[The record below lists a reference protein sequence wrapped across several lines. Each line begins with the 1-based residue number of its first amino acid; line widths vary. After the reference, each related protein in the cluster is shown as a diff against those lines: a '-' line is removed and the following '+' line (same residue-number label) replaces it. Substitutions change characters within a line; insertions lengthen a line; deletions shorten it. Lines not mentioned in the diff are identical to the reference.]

1 MKDNSKSKKK
11 SKKPKFNTK
20 KFLFYFCRIIP
31 ALVLTAIFILPM
43 GMNSLTLG
51 DFEST
56 AELLKPYLYPFCGY
70 TGPIFKYLSFG
81 IYFVPFAAL
90 FLLISIFIKDKVN
103 HILYI
108 ITYLALTVY
117 LYAAAFSFMIYANT
131 PRWFILLPKY
141 IYVIFGLT
149 FVFHL
154 AMSIEGILALR
165 QLNPEFAEY
174 RAIQKESKQKIKFS
188 IKTKVTL
195 TIIGT
200 ISVILVI
207 FMLLI
212 LNIYKK
218 SYTEAISSMG
228 RAQAE
233 RSAHLYVE
241 ANGRNDK
248 ISTSFTEQKLL
259 NSYAATPFVRIDMIT
274 PKKKIRAA
282 DGLYLEKIYD
292 MLKNGSIVE
301 TEEEIPEPEVPAEDI
316 KVTDIPASTSLP
328 NSTETTT
335 SPAPATYEAEVPVV
349 TEEAPVEEKPVRKI
363 VSIVAGEESLIIPD
377 FDEFSYTTAVG
388 KVKDIPAEEK
398 VISAIDAIKYVQM
411 YMDGSYKK
419 APIKDA
425 AKGTCKYMYPVYFER
440 EAGNLLAGF
449 TIVTY
454 YDELLMKSYFHAK
467 ILVFSWAII
476 FLYIAIILSLLL
488 ADFIANPLLY
498 LKTNVHKSSVALSE
512 ILDGNSK
519 ITASNLVYTDSIIS
533 KDEIKDVSREIKNM
547 VGIMKGIIPYISFST
562 LQAAEKENKKATSA
576 RDLCFLFTDIRG
588 FTTLCENKP
597 PKEVVEI
604 LNHYLDIETEIILNN
619 GGDIDKFVGDEMMAF
634 FSGPKKEY
642 NACKAAMEIRA
653 AMREQQQLALT
664 EGGDVIQMGIG
675 INSGKVIFGSV
686 GSQTR
691 MDFTSIGDTVN
702 LAARLESANKAYGSK
717 AIITE
722 TVYEKLKD
730 TFVCRELD
738 FITVKGKTEPVRIFE
753 ILQTKAMASDKLFDI
768 KDLFE
773 KGLAAYRKQQWD
785 KAEEMFRLCNE
796 KYNDMP
802 SVVFLDRIE
811 HFKNNPP
818 PKKWDGVFVMK
829 IK

>member
-1 MKDNSKSKKK
+1 
-11 SKKPKFNTK
+11 
-20 KFLFYFCRIIP
+20 
-31 ALVLTAIFILPM
+31 
-43 GMNSLTLG
+43 
-51 DFEST
+51 
-56 AELLKPYLYPFCGY
+56 
-70 TGPIFKYLSFG
+70 
-81 IYFVPFAAL
+81 
-90 FLLISIFIKDKVN
+90 
-103 HILYI
+103 
-108 ITYLALTVY
+108 
-117 LYAAAFSFMIYANT
+117 
-131 PRWFILLPKY
+131 
-141 IYVIFGLT
+141 
-149 FVFHL
+149 
-154 AMSIEGILALR
+154 MSVEGILALR
-165 QLNPEFAEY
+165 ELNPEFAEY
-174 RAIQKESKQKIKFS
+174 RAIRKESKQKIKFS
-188 IKTKVTL
+188 IKSKVTL

-200 ISVILVI
+200 ITVILVA

-218 SYTEAISSMG
+218 SYTEAVSSMG

-241 ANGRNDK
+241 ANGKNDK
-248 ISTSFTEQKLL
+248 ISASFNEQKLL
-259 NSYAATPFVRIDMIT
+259 NRYAATPFVRIDMIT

-282 DGLYLEKIYD
+282 DGLYLEKIYE
-292 MLKNGSIVE
+292 LLQTGQIVE
-301 TEEEIPEPEVPAEDI
+301 TPEVKEEIPVQVVAEETLQTETTAVSPSAEVE
-316 KVTDIPASTSLP
+316 TASTSETLKE
-328 NSTETTT
+328 TEI
-335 SPAPATYEAEVPVV
+335 AEVPEE
-349 TEEAPVEEKPVRKI
+349 TEPVKMIITLEKDDEV
-363 VSIVAGEESLIIPD
+363 LTIPD

-398 VISAIDAIKYVQM
+398 MISARAALDYVRM
-411 YMDGSYKK
+411 YMDGSYEK
-419 APIKDA
+419 APIRDK
-425 AKGTCKYMYPVYFER
+425 AKGTSKYMYPVYFER

-476 FLYIAIILSLLL
+476 FLYIAVILSLLL

-519 ITASNLVYTDSIIS
+519 ITASNLVYTDSITS
-533 KDEIKDVSREIKNM
+533 KDEIKDVSKEIKNM

-588 FTTLCENKP
+588 FTTLCESKS
-597 PKEVVEI
+597 PKDVVEI

-634 FSGPKKEY
+634 FAGPKKEY
-642 NACKAAMEIRA
+642 NACKAATEIRA
-653 AMREQQQLALT
+653 AMRAQQQQALT
-664 EGGDVIQMGIG
+664 DGSDVIQMGIG

-686 GSQTR
+686 GSQSR

-702 LAARLESANKAYGSK
+702 LAARLEGANKAYGSK

-722 TVYEKLKD
+722 TVFEKLKD

-753 ILQTKAMASDKLFDI
+753 ILQTKAMASDKLFEI

-773 KGLAAYRKQQWD
+773 KGLAAYRKQQWE
-785 KAEEMFRLCNE
+785 KAEEMFRICNE

-818 PKKWDGVFVMK
+818 PKKWDGVFVMRVK
-829 IK
+829 

>member
-1 MKDNSKSKKK
+1 MKESSKGRKK
-11 SKKPKFNTK
+11 SKKNKFNSK
-20 KFLFYFCRIIP
+20 KFLFYFCRILP

-43 GMNSLTLG
+43 GMNNLTLG
-51 DFEST
+51 DFESK
-56 AELLKPYLYPFCGY
+56 AELIKPYLYPFSGY
-70 TGPIFKYLSFG
+70 NGPIFKYLSFG
-81 IYFVPFAAL
+81 IYFIPFAAL

-117 LYAAAFSFMIYANT
+117 LYSAAFSFMISANT
-131 PRWFILLPKY
+131 PRWFLLLPKF
-141 IYVIFGLT
+141 IYVVFGLT
-149 FVFHL
+149 FIFHL

-200 ISVILVI
+200 ITVILVI

-282 DGLYLEKIYD
+282 DGLYLEKIYE

-301 TEEEIPEPEVPAEDI
+301 TDEEIPEPENPIEEADSANVTETSTAVAAVQTEPEVPA
-316 KVTDIPASTSLP
+316 VA
-328 NSTETTT
+328 
-335 SPAPATYEAEVPVV
+335 V
-349 TEEAPVEEKPVRKI
+349 TEEASVEVVEEKPVRKI
-363 VSIVAGEESLIIPD
+363 VTIEAGEEVLTIPD

-388 KVKDIPAEEK
+388 KVREIPDDEK
-398 VISAIDAIKYVQM
+398 FISALDAIKYVQM

-419 APIKDA
+419 EPIKDV

-476 FLYIAIILSLLL
+476 FLYIAVILSLLL

-519 ITASNLVYTDSIIS
+519 ITASNLVYTDSITS

-562 LQAAEKENKKATSA
+562 LQAAEKENKKATST

-588 FTTLCENKP
+588 FTTLCESKP

-653 AMREQQQLALT
+653 AMRAQQQQAISD
-664 EGGDVIQMGIG
+664 GSDIIQMGIG

-722 TVYEKLKD
+722 AVFDKLKD

-753 ILQTKAMASDKLFDI
+753 ILQTKAMASDKLFEI

>member
-1 MKDNSKSKKK
+1 MADSTKSKKK
-11 SKKPKFNTK
+11 SKKSKINSK
-20 KFLFYFCRIIP
+20 KFLFYFCRIFP
-31 ALVLTAIFILPM
+31 AVILTALFVLPM
-43 GMNSLTLG
+43 GMHSLTLG
-51 DFEST
+51 DFEAT
-56 AELLKPYLYPFCGY
+56 AELIKPYLYPFCGH
-70 TGPIFKYLSFG
+70 TGPVFKYLSFG

-108 ITYLALTVY
+108 ITYIALTIY

-131 PRWFILLPKY
+131 PRWFLLLPKIIY
-141 IYVIFGLT
+141 IVFGIT
-149 FVFHL
+149 FIFHL

-165 QLNPEFAEY
+165 ELNPEFAEY

-200 ISVILVI
+200 ITVILVV

-212 LNIYKK
+212 LSIYKK
-218 SYTEAISSMG
+218 SYTEAVSSMG

-248 ISTSFTEQKLL
+248 ISASFDEQKLL
-259 NSYAATPFVRIDMIT
+259 NRYAATPFVRIDMIT

-282 DGLYLEKIYD
+282 DGLYLEKIYE
-292 MLKNGSIVE
+292 MLQTGSVVE
-301 TEEEIPEPEVPAEDI
+301 TAEVIPESTDTPQTETAPLQQNSVQENSVATESAAPESEVVPAVNSASEKTPEPARI
-316 KVTDIPASTSLP
+316 IVTI
-328 NSTETTT
+328 ET
-335 SPAPATYEAEVPVV
+335 PDEVL
-349 TEEAPVEEKPVRKI
+349 T
-363 VSIVAGEESLIIPD
+363 IPD

-388 KVKDIPAEEK
+388 KVKDIPQDEK
-398 VISAIDAIKYVQM
+398 SISAIDAIKYVQM
-411 YMDGSYKK
+411 YMDGSYEKE
-419 APIKDA
+419 PIKDLE
-425 AKGTCKYMYPVYFER
+425 KGTCKYMYPVYFER
-440 EAGNLLAGF
+440 EAGRLLSGF

-454 YDELLMKSYFHAK
+454 YDEMLMKSYFHAK
-467 ILVFSWAII
+467 ILVFSWSVI
-476 FLYIAIILSLLL
+476 FLYIAVILSLLL

-498 LKTNVHKSSVALSE
+498 LKTNVHKASAALSE

-519 ITASNLVYTDSIIS
+519 ITASNLVYTDSITS
-533 KDEIKDVSREIKNM
+533 KDEIKDVSKEIKNM

-562 LQAAEKENKKATSA
+562 LQAAEKENKKATSS

-653 AMREQQQLALT
+653 AMREQQQQALT
-664 EGGDVIQMGIG
+664 EGSDVIQMGIG

-686 GSQTR
+686 GSQSR

-702 LAARLESANKAYGSK
+702 LAARLEGANKAYGSK

-722 TVYEKLKD
+722 AVYEKLKD

-753 ILQTKAMASDKLFDI
+753 ILQTKALASDKLFEI

-796 KYNDMP
+796 KYTDMP

-811 HFKNNPP
+811 HFKTNPP
-818 PKKWDGVFVMK
+818 PKKWDGVFVMRVK
-829 IK
+829 